1 MDQKF
6 ISGTQSQLLT
16 FPNYKLAECASFR
29 KEKMI
34 SVIANNILRK
44 FLNILV
50 NRTNRSSQILFNLF
64 QAHAPFLYPL
74 KTLENFSFSDFFR
87 GFRNEKFRSS

>member
-44 FLNILV
+44 FLKHFGKSNK
-50 NRTNRSSQILFNLF
+50 SQ
-64 QAHAPFLYPL
+64 
-74 KTLENFSFSDFFR
+74 FSDII
-87 GFRNEKFRSS
+87 